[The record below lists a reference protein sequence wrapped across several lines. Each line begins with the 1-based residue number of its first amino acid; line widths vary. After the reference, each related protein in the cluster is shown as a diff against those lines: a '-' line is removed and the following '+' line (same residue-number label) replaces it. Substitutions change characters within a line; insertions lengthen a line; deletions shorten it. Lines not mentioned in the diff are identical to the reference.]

1 MNGTMDSNAGYFDPS
16 AEAHSL
22 GERLGRLR
30 GKQAGVREGH
40 TLGYQEGHAAGHQEG
55 WDAGI
60 ACGNQEMLQQLE
72 FTRQHIAEKA
82 LLSQQLEEQR
92 ALIEQLQARLEHAE
106 RENVALRTSHTSF
119 REVVTD
125 LQETNQRL
133 RTEVSQLDGKHT
145 QLAQDYTEQLWQYN
159 HNMVV
164 MNSVRSV
171 IEDLARGG
179 GPQATQVSELFAR
192 HYGEHVSK
200 ALNRGSIRIPPD
212 KDAAFAKSLP
222 NTHTFITR
230 MLNLTRETSQRG
242 EDRTLNAVKDD
253 SEDHDLDM

>member
-22 GERLGRLR
+22 GERLGRIR

-40 TLGYQEGHAAGHQEG
+40 TLGYQEGHAAGRQEG
-55 WDAGI
+55 WEAGI
-60 ACGNQEMLQQLE
+60 ARGNQEILQQLE

-82 LLSQQLEEQR
+82 LLTQQLEEQR
-92 ALIEQLQARLEHAE
+92 ALIDQLQARLEHAE
-106 RENVALRTSHTSF
+106 RENVALRTSDANL

-125 LQETNQRL
+125 LRETNQRL
-133 RTEVSQLDGKHT
+133 RTEVSQLDSKHT
-145 QLAQDYTEQLWQYN
+145 ALSQDHAEQIWQYN

-171 IEDLARGG
+171 IEDLTRGG

-192 HYGEHVSK
+192 HYGEHVSN
-200 ALNRGSIRIPPD
+200 ALNRGTIRIAPD

-222 NTHTFITR
+222 KTHTFITR
-230 MLNLTRETSQRG
+230 MLNLTSETSQRG
-242 EDRTLNAVKDD
+242 EDRTLNTIKHD